1 MFNGNKIERNIDLN
15 EIDLNKKNENYH
27 YIKSHNDGNIIKVNQ
42 ERYSINTKIIT
53 NNCNYRKVPQNLYEK
68 DQLNKMNTRN
78 SLKKHNIPDYLY
90 NIDLNKLSNNNHDRI
105 DISLL
110 SSNSFIKNNNINNNN
125 NNNKPDFS
133 NNNKEEISPEK
144 YLDDVLKKDEKDIQ
158 NNFNKLLVQTL
169 SSDNNLN
176 QNSILTNSIRSDS
189 EFDFFKKT
197 INRNYKDIK
206 QDNINRIQEKINE
219 KNERIENTNKTSA
232 NILNKKIS
240 HDETPIKTYNNFM
253 ELVEKELANENND
266 SKFNNKSFDISSP
279 KNDYSNKS
287 QYPKNN
293 TESINKYIKEKNNIK
308 DEINEEGYIYKR
320 EKENKIIKITI
331 KKGGK
336 NDKRSRTPDNLIFKR
351 ANRKIIK
358 NKKNNIHENTP
369 NDKLIIEE
377 NIEEKNNINDIN
389 LAKPI
394 QQNKINNIINNNSI
408 TIISQFDIEENS
420 IKKPI
425 LNNKLLINKNQKDDY
440 KQRDDSADKDI
451 ANYNYN
457 DNEFEANKNDIIQQK
472 LDELNNEISKC
483 KEDRNNFNKMKK
495 QYEKLKSKLIS
506 DIQYLTREKEDF
518 EKYRKN
524 EMEKIKSQ
532 KQKYITDNK
541 LIKNLKS
548 ENELLNKRIQ
558 RDKEIIDSL
567 RSQLSQ
573 YQNQNKVN
581 KIIDKNNLNNYEFQ
595 QLDNNNLSLQQI
607 LNKIDLNKYKRKE
620 KQEKLFRNKSALEI
634 KYKNSKNNNISN
646 IKPKRIH
653 TSVNEK
659 YETNSK
665 NFHKYLIKQ
674 NKSNDKS
681 KSNIKNKINVLTE
694 DNTNCQTNEAKFYSK
709 RNKAKSIKNCIPLHK
724 NSDNLNILSKDK
736 YMDIL
741 KLIGNNSKNKNNK
754 TDYSSSSKK
763 QNMNKLSIKNKKYS
777 FKKKL
782 FPKSKSNINLNNN
795 INIKNKPLTNINS
808 INRKSNKLYNN
819 KNKNLSVDRKDN
831 LMILD
836 KLVLKDYEFKIP
848 EKYQNKNYTL
858 LKTLESDEKK
868 IKFYTDNK
876 KEVLFPS
883 GVRKEIYNDGY
894 QIVHFVNGD
903 IKQNFPDGK
912 SVYYFN
918 EAKTVQTTFSNG
930 ILVFKFN
937 NDQLERHYPDGKKQI
952 LFPDGSERIV
962 LSNGYEET
970 YYSDGRVVKGNTNG
984 QTVTE
989 I

>member
-1 MFNGNKIERNIDLN
+1 MFNGNKIERNIGLN
-15 EIDLNKKNENYH
+15 EISQYKKNENYH
-27 YIKSHNDGNIIKVNQ
+27 YINSHNDGNIIKANQ
-42 ERYSINTKIIT
+42 ERNSINTKIIT
-53 NNCNYRKVPQNLYEK
+53 NNCNYRKVSQNLYEK
-68 DQLNKMNTRN
+68 DQQNKINTRN
-78 SLKKHNIPDYLY
+78 SSKKHNIPDYLY

-110 SSNSFIKNNNINNNN
+110 SSNSFINNNN
-125 NNNKPDFS
+125 NNNNSHKLNMS
-133 NNNKEEISPEK
+133 NNNREEISPEK

-158 NNFNKLLVQTL
+158 KNYNKLLVQTL
-169 SSDNNLN
+169 SSDNNIN

-197 INRNYKDIK
+197 MNRNYKDIK
-206 QDNINRIQEKINE
+206 EDKINRIKE
-219 KNERIENTNKTSA
+219 KNMNYQNEIIEDTNKNNK

-240 HDETPIKTYNNFM
+240 HDDIPIKTYNNFL
-253 ELVEKELANENND
+253 ELVEQELANENND
-266 SKFNNKSFDISSP
+266 SKYNNKSFDISSP
-279 KNDYSNKS
+279 KSVYSKKK
-287 QYPKNN
+287 QYQKNN
-293 TESINKYIKEKNNIK
+293 TEGINKYIKENNIIK
-308 DEINEEGYIYKR
+308 DDINEEGDIDRR
-320 EKENKIIKITI
+320 EKENKIIKIII

-336 NDKRSRTPDNLIFKR
+336 NDKRSKTPDNLIFKR
-351 ANRKIIK
+351 ANRKLIK
-358 NKKNNIHENTP
+358 NKKINNQGNIP
-369 NDKLIIEE
+369 NEE
-377 NIEEKNNINDIN
+377 HIEEKININDNN

-420 IKKPI
+420 IKKP
-425 LNNKLLINKNQKDDY
+425 LANNKLLSSKNYKDDHG
-440 KQRDDSADKDI
+440 QRDDSADKDI
-451 ANYNYN
+451 TNYN
-457 DNEFEANKNDIIQQK
+457 DNEFEANKNDLIQQK
-472 LDELNNEISKC
+472 LEELNNEISKC

-524 EMEKIKSQ
+524 EMEKIKTQ
-532 KQKYITDNK
+532 KQKYISDNK
-541 LIKNLKS
+541 LIKNLKT

-558 RDKEIIDSL
+558 RDKEVIDSL
-567 RSQLSQ
+567 KSQLSQ
-573 YQNQNKVN
+573 YQIQNKSN
-581 KIIDKNNLNNYEFQ
+581 KNNDKNNFNNYEFQ

-646 IKPKRIH
+646 IKPKRMH

-665 NFHKYLIKQ
+665 NLHKYLIKQ
-674 NKSNDKS
+674 DKSTDKS

-694 DNTNCQTNEAKFYSK
+694 DNNCQTYESKFYSK
-709 RNKAKSIKNCIPLHK
+709 RNKSKSTKNSIPLHK
-724 NSDNLNILSKDK
+724 NSDNLNILSKEK
-736 YMDIL
+736 YLDIL

-754 TDYSSSSKK
+754 TDCSSSYKK
-763 QNMNKLSIKNKKYS
+763 QNLNKLSIKNKKYS

-782 FPKSKSNINLNNN
+782 FPKSKSNISLNNN
-795 INIKNKPLTNINS
+795 INIKNKPITS
-808 INRKSNKLYNN
+808 ITSLNRKSNKLSNN
-819 KNKNLSVDRKDN
+819 KNKNLSVDRNNN
-831 LMILD
+831 LMLKD
-836 KLVLKDYEFKIP
+836 KLVLEDYEFKIP
-848 EKYQNKNYTL
+848 DKYKNKNYTL
-858 LKTLESDEKK
+858 LKTLETDEKK
-868 IKFYTDNK
+868 IKFFSDNK

-930 ILVFKFN
+930 VLVFKFN

>member
-15 EIDLNKKNENYH
+15 EINQHKKNENYH
-27 YIKSHNDGNIIKVNQ
+27 YINSHNDGNIIKVNQ
-42 ERYSINTKIIT
+42 ERNSINSKIIP
-53 NNCNYRKVPQNLYEK
+53 NNCNYRKMAQSLYEK
-68 DQLNKMNTRN
+68 DQLNIINTRN
-78 SLKKHNIPDYLY
+78 SSKKHNIPDYLY
-90 NIDLNKLSNNNHDRI
+90 NVDLNKLSNNNHDKI

-110 SSNSFIKNNNINNNN
+110 SSSSFIYNNNSNNNN
-125 NNNKPDFS
+125 PNIS
-133 NNNKEEISPEK
+133 NNKEEISPEK

-158 NNFNKLLVQTL
+158 RNYNKLLVQTL

-197 INRNYKDIK
+197 INRNYKVIK
-206 QDNINRIQEKINE
+206 EDNINNIQDKVND
-219 KNERIENTNKTSA
+219 KNETTENTNSNNNNK

-240 HDETPIKTYNNFM
+240 HDDIPIKTYNNFL
-253 ELVEKELANENND
+253 ELVEKELANENNG

-279 KNDYSNKS
+279 KNGFSTKK
-287 QYPKNN
+287 QYLKNN
-293 TESINKYIKEKNNIK
+293 TEGINQYTNEKNIVK
-308 DEINEEGYIYKR
+308 DEINEEENIDKN
-320 EKENKIIKITI
+320 EKENKIIKIII

-336 NDKRSRTPDNLIFKR
+336 NDKRSKTPDNLIFKR
-351 ANRKIIK
+351 ANRKITK
-358 NKKNNIHENTP
+358 NKKITCHENTP
-369 NDKLIIEE
+369 NDNLINEE
-377 NIEEKNNINDIN
+377 NKEDKNNNINDNN

-408 TIISQFDIEENS
+408 TIISQFDIEEKS
-420 IKKPI
+420 IKKP
-425 LNNKLLINKNQKDDY
+425 LINKNLLSNKNHKDDY
-440 KQRDDSADKDI
+440 NQRDDSADKDI

-457 DNEFEANKNDIIQQK
+457 DNDNEFEENKDDIIHK
-472 LDELNNEISKC
+472 KVEELNNEINKC

-506 DIQYLTREKEDF
+506 DIQILTREKEDF

-524 EMEKIKSQ
+524 EMEKIKNQ
-532 KQKYITDNK
+532 KQKYISDNK

-548 ENELLNKRIQ
+548 ENELLNKRVQ

-573 YQNQNKVN
+573 YQNQNKLN
-581 KIIDKNNLNNYEFQ
+581 KITNKNNCNNYEFQ

-620 KQEKLFRNKSALEI
+620 KEKLFRNKSALEI
-634 KYKNSKNNNISN
+634 KYKNSKNNNILN
-646 IKPKRIH
+646 HKQKRMH

-674 NKSNDKS
+674 EKSSDKS

-694 DNTNCQTNEAKFYSK
+694 DNNCQTYESKFYSK
-709 RNKAKSIKNCIPLHK
+709 RNKSKSIKNSIPLYK

-736 YMDIL
+736 YLDIL

-763 QNMNKLSIKNKKYS
+763 QNLNKYSIKNKKYS

-782 FPKSKSNINLNNN
+782 FPKSKSNICLNNN
-795 INIKNKPLTNINS
+795 INLKNKPLTSINS
-808 INRKSNKLYNN
+808 INRKSNRLGSN
-819 KNKNLSVDRKDN
+819 KNKNLSIDRKDN
-831 LMILD
+831 LLIKD
-836 KLVLKDYEFKIP
+836 KLVLEDYEFKIP

-858 LKTLESDEKK
+858 LKTLETDEKK

-918 EAKTVQTTFSNG
+918 EAKTVQTTFNNG
-930 ILVFKFN
+930 VLVFKFN

-970 YYSDGRVVKGNTNG
+970 YYSDGRIVKGNTNG